1 MATAIAKKS
10 KSVTSPATPATKPA
24 TSKKKGE
31 MAERLRAWHL
41 HCEQH
46 HYLGTERELALNNA
60 IGLIEEACSS
70 NGIALYLTTGREDK
84 AEEVTVTFDVE
95 SESKFQFCGDTDQTL
110 ITGVIGAVS
119 ILIGKLTCI
128 YDIAVGLK
136 PSPLPSGLWVTRNR
150 KGEIVEEG
158 LYPCGGAKRDARKLS
173 SGSPLN
179 PAFRSPHGASRLPSR
194 AR

>member
-1 MATAIAKKS
+1 MSTATRK
-10 KSVTSPATPATKPA
+10 TSKPA
-24 TSKKKGE
+24 TRKSKAPKSDRQ
-31 MAERLRAWHL
+31 MTWRRL
-41 HCEQH
+41 CEQC
-46 HYLGTERELALNNA
+46 HYRGTERELALNNA

-70 NGIALYLTTGREDK
+70 GGISIYLSTGREDK
-84 AEEVTVTFDVE
+84 EEEVTVTFDVE

-158 LYPCGGAKRDARKLS
+158 LYPCGGAKKGCTQTFERIPIDTSEPKPPRRKLADKP
-173 SGSPLN
+173 SPMK
-179 PAFRSPHGASRLPSR
+179 PAR
-194 AR
+194 

>member
-1 MATAIAKKS
+1 MSTATKK
-10 KSVTSPATPATKPA
+10 TSKPA

-70 NGIALYLTTGREDK
+70 GGIALYLTTGREDK

-158 LYPCGGAKRDARKLS
+158 LYPCGGAKKGCTQTFERIPIDTSEPKPPRRKLAAKP
-173 SGSPLN
+173 SPMK
-179 PAFRSPHGASRLPSR
+179 PAR
-194 AR
+194 